1 MLVSDILAK
10 KGNKVFKILPAKT
23 VMEAV
28 KGMVSFKVGAVLVV
42 DDQDTTLGIFT
53 ERDVTRCLAAHGPT
67 VLGTAVGGHMT
78 LNPLSCKS
86 SDSVAAVMSQ
96 MSTHHFRHM
105 PVMGDDAL
113 VGIVSIRDL
122 VSNSLERAEYE
133 AEAMRAYVTAS

>member
-10 KGNKVFKILPAKT
+10 KGNKVFKILPTKT

-42 DDQDTTLGIFT
+42 DDKDVTLGIFT
-53 ERDVTRCLAAHGPT
+53 ERDVTRCLAAHGAA
-67 VLGTAVGGHMT
+67 VMESAVGAHMT
-78 LNPLSCKS
+78 ANPVTCKA
-86 SDSVAAVMSQ
+86 SDSVASVMNQ
-96 MSTHHFRHM
+96 MTTHHFRHM
-105 PVMGDDAL
+105 PVMGDGAL

-133 AEAMRAYVTAS
+133 ADAMRAYVTAS